1 MYFKFFKKYIKPRR
15 PEVFPDAA
23 GLLYRFLAQSSIREM
38 SWGGVMSVIS

>member
-1 MYFKFFKKYIKPRR
+1 MFFKIFQKSMKPRR
-15 PEVFPDAA
+15 PEGFPGAA